1 MLKQMQSNII
11 HKLSS
16 LPKRKRKRKRYHA
29 QTAFSKDWYRV
40 GFLWV
45 QGLSNGPPQFIVH
58 LWMISHKCHVYI
70 EFI

>member
-1 MLKQMQSNII
+1 MQSNMI

-40 GFLWV
+40 GFLWA
-45 QGLSNGPPQFIVH
+45 QGLSSGPHSLLSI
-58 LWMISHKCHVYI
+58 CG
-70 EFI
+70 

>member
-40 GFLWV
+40 GFFWV
-45 QGLSNGPPQFIVH
+45 QGLSSGPHSLLSI
-58 LWMISHKCHVYI
+58 CG
-70 EFI
+70 